1 MANEKNLKPLNTR
14 SKSEQR
20 RIQSMGGK
28 ANGAKRRGKSTVQ
41 SIIKA
46 WAENPIVPERFK
58 KQAEAFGLNTN
69 EGRALI
75 ALGMLQNAMKGNS
88 KYLDRVLAMLG
99 EDTPMTELPDDGFTA
114 AIKGTAES
122 DWSGEDV

>member
-14 SKSEQR
+14 PKSEQR
-20 RIQSMGGK
+20 RIQTMGGK
-28 ANGAKRRGKSTVQ
+28 ANGAKRREKATVQ

-46 WAENPIVPERFK
+46 WAEHPIVPEKFK
-58 KQAEAFGLNTN
+58 RQAEQFGIDTD

-75 ALGMLQNAMKGNS
+75 ALGMIQNAMKGNS

-99 EDTPMTELPDDGFTA
+99 EDNPAVDTVDDGFLE
-114 AIKGTAES
+114 AIKGTAPE
-122 DWSGEDV
+122 DWSGDV

>member
-28 ANGAKRRGKSTVQ
+28 ANGARRREKSTVQ

-46 WAENPIVPERFK
+46 WAKNPIVPAK
-58 KQAEAFGLNTN
+58 LKAQAEAFGIDSD

-75 ALGMLQNAMKGNS
+75 ALGMIQNAMKGNS
-88 KYLDRVLAMLG
+88 KYLDHVLAMLG
-99 EDTPMTELPDDGFTA
+99 EDNPIMDTPDDGFIE
-114 AIKGTAES
+114 AIKGTAAD
-122 DWSGEDV
+122 DWSGDV